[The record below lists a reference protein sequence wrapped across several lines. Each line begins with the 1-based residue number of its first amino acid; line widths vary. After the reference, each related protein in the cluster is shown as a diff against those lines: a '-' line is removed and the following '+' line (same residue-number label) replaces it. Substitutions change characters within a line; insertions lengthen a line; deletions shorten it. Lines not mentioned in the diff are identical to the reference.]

1 MQFPH
6 SRNALASIGLAAFVI
21 LFCASPA
28 LATACTADGAAICQ
42 QDKALLDNVEVA
54 WSQIAGN
61 GRGARAHGGAVK
73 RTTVTRR
80 GSVAKRPVAG
90 RPTVNRNTNV
100 NVRRTNVTVI
110 GRPVRVWN
118 ARPHYGTIV
127 AGVALGTLIGVAVA
141 NTAPTP
147 PAANLCWYWSDAS
160 RTQGYW
166 DYC

>member
-1 MQFPH
+1 MQFPRT
-6 SRNALASIGLAAFVI
+6 RNALASVGLAACLI
-21 LFCASPA
+21 LFCVPPA
-28 LATACTADGAAICQ
+28 LAAEGGAGFGAMCQ
-42 QDKALLDNVEVA
+42 HDKALLDGVEAA

-61 GRGARAHGGAVK
+61 GRGARARGASVK

-80 GSVAKRPVAG
+80 GSVANRPVAG
-90 RPTVNRNTNV
+90 RPAVNRNTNV
-100 NVRRTNVTVI
+100 NVRRTNVTAV
-110 GRPVRVWN
+110 GRPVRGWS

-127 AGVALGTLIGVAVA
+127 AGVALGTVIGVAVA
-141 NTAPTP
+141 NAAPTP